1 MTNIPLIKKL
11 KASVQ
16 TDELERRI
24 YNIFLLVVIL
34 FTPLSITG
42 NIIQR
47 LHIIAIISPVVLMLI
62 MIFLYYF
69 SMKKNL
75 MYKFF
80 FCCAFLVFI
89 AVQWIYNGG
98 GSSGGMQYF
107 FLWTFITATIL
118 LRGKR
123 LIIYV
128 ILNCII
134 LLGLLIY
141 EHFDGSLIVQYH
153 DKTSRLTDIILSA
166 SFTFILASFMI
177 KLIYAEIDK
186 ERRKSEQLLLNILP
200 KKVIKELKEKG
211 NTSPEIFKNV
221 TVLFSDIVGFTDIS
235 TKLPVET
242 LISELNEIF
251 TMFDVIIEKHSCE
264 RIKTIGDAYLAVC
277 GLPENNVNHC
287 KNLVDAATEMIQFIE
302 NRNRSD
308 AIKWKIR
315 IGIHTGN
322 VIGSIVGIKKY
333 IYDVFGDTVN
343 TASRLENLSEP
354 MKINVSVDVMKELGD
369 SYKYEDRGE
378 LEVKGK
384 NKMHLYFVIPI
395 AEIKTGVYD

>member
-1 MTNIPLIKKL
+1 MIQNELIKKL
-11 KASVQ
+11 KGSVQ

-24 YNIFLLVVIL
+24 YNIFLLVVII
-34 FTPLSITG
+34 FTPLSIIG

-62 MIFLYYF
+62 MISLYYF

-75 MYKFF
+75 MFKFF
-80 FCCAFLVFI
+80 FCCAFLAFI
-89 AVQWIYNGG
+89 AVQWVYNGG

-107 FLWTFITATIL
+107 FIWTFITATIL
-118 LRGKR
+118 LRGKK

-141 EHFDGSLIVQYH
+141 EHLDGSLIVQYH

-211 NTSPEIFKNV
+211 NTSPEIFRNV

-242 LISELNEIF
+242 LISELNDIF
-251 TMFDVIIEKHSCE
+251 TTFDVIIEKHSCE

-277 GLPENNVNHC
+277 GLPEINANHC
-287 KNLVDAATEMIQFIE
+287 KNLVDAATEMMDFIKD
-302 NRNRSD
+302 RNMTNT
-308 AIKWKIR
+308 IKWQIR

-333 IYDVFGDTVN
+333 IYDIFGDTVN

-354 MKINVSVDVMKELGD
+354 MKINISLDVMKELSN
-369 SYKYEDRGE
+369 SYKYEDRGV

-384 NKMHLYFVIPI
+384 NKMQMFFVSPLP
-395 AEIKTGVYD
+395 

>member
-1 MTNIPLIKKL
+1 MINSRLIRKL

-16 TDELERRI
+16 TDELDRRI

-34 FTPLSITG
+34 FTPLSIVG
-42 NIIQR
+42 NIIQG
-47 LHIIAIISPVVLMLI
+47 LHIIAIISPVILMLI
-62 MIFLYYF
+62 IIILYYL
-69 SMKKNL
+69 SIRMDL

-80 FCCAFLVFI
+80 FCFAFLVFI

-107 FLWTFITATIL
+107 FIWTFIIATIL
-118 LRGKR
+118 LRGGK

-134 LLGLLIY
+134 LLGLLFY
-141 EHFDGSLIVQYH
+141 EHFDGSLVVQYQ
-153 DKTSRLTDIILSA
+153 DKTARLIDIILSA

-177 KLIYAEIDK
+177 KMIYTEIDK
-186 ERRKSEQLLLNILP
+186 ERRISEKLLLNILP

-211 NTSPEIFKNV
+211 ITSPEIFRNV

-235 TKLPVET
+235 TKLPVDI
-242 LISELNEIF
+242 LIAELNDIF
-251 TMFDVIIEKHSCE
+251 TTFDVIIEEHSCE

-277 GLPENNVNHC
+277 GLPENNANHC
-287 KNLVDAATEMIQFIE
+287 KNIVNAATEMIQYIE
-302 NRNRSD
+302 NRNSENS
-308 AIKWKIR
+308 IKWQIR

-322 VIGSIVGIKKY
+322 VIGSVVGIKKY

-354 MKINVSVDVMKELGD
+354 MKINISTEVMKELSD
-369 SYKYEDRGE
+369 SYTYEDRGII
-378 LEVKGK
+378 EVKGK
-384 NKMHLYFVIPI
+384 HDMKMYFVSP
-395 AEIKTGVYD
+395 VS

>member
-1 MTNIPLIKKL
+1 MIINRFIKKV
-11 KASVQ
+11 KGSVQ

-34 FTPLSITG
+34 FTPLSIIG

-62 MIFLYYF
+62 MISLYYF
-69 SMKKNL
+69 SVKKNL

-80 FCCAFLVFI
+80 FCCAFLAFI
-89 AVQWIYNGG
+89 AIQWIYNGG

-107 FLWTFITATIL
+107 FIWTFITATIL
-118 LRGKR
+118 LRGNK
-123 LIIYV
+123 LVIYV

-141 EHFDGSLIVQYH
+141 EHVDGSLIVQYQ
-153 DKTSRLTDIILSA
+153 DKASRLTDIIISA

-177 KLIYAEIDK
+177 KMIYTEIDK

-200 KKVIKELKEKG
+200 KKVIQELKEKG
-211 NTSPEIFKNV
+211 NSSPEIFKNV
-221 TVLFSDIVGFTDIS
+221 TVLFSDIVGFTEIS

-251 TMFDVIIEKHSCE
+251 TMFDVIIEKYSCE

-277 GLPENNVNHC
+277 GLPENNANHC
-287 KNLVDAATEMIQFIE
+287 KNLVNAATEMMQFIE
-302 NRNRSD
+302 NRNRTNT
-308 AIKWKIR
+308 IKWQIR

-333 IYDVFGDTVN
+333 IYDIFGDTVN
-343 TASRLENLSEP
+343 TASRLENHSEP
-354 MKINVSVDVMKELGD
+354 MKINISLDVMKELGD
-369 SYKYEDRGE
+369 LYRYEDRGV

-384 NKMHLYFVIPI
+384 NKMQMYFVSPLSF
-395 AEIKTGVYD
+395 D

>member
-1 MTNIPLIKKL
+1 MINTGLLKKL
-11 KASVQ
+11 KASVL

-24 YNIFLLVVIL
+24 YNIFLLTVIL
-34 FTPLSITG
+34 FSPLSIIG
-42 NIIQR
+42 NILSG
-47 LHIIAIISPVVLMLI
+47 LHVIAIISPVMLMLI
-62 MIFLYYF
+62 MISLHYL
-69 SMKKNL
+69 SIKKNL

-80 FCCAFLVFI
+80 FCFVFLTFI
-89 AVQWIYNGG
+89 AVMWIYNGG

-107 FLWTFITATIL
+107 FIWTFITATIL
-118 LRGKR
+118 LRGKK

-128 ILNCII
+128 IFNCII

-141 EHFDGSLIVQYH
+141 EHLDGSIIVQYH

-177 KLIYAEIDK
+177 KIIYAEIDK

-211 NTSPEIFKNV
+211 NTSPEIFRNV

-251 TMFDVIIEKHSCE
+251 TKFDVIIEKHSCE

-277 GLPENNVNHC
+277 GLPENDTNHC
-287 KNLVDAATEMIQFIE
+287 KNLVGAATEMLHFME
-302 NRNRSD
+302 DRNRTN
-308 AIKWKIR
+308 AIKWQIR

-354 MKINVSVDVMKELGD
+354 MKINVSLDVVKELGD
-369 SYKYEDRGE
+369 SYNYEDRGA

-384 NKMHLYFVIPI
+384 HKMQMYFVNSLT
-395 AEIKTGVYD
+395 K

>member
-1 MTNIPLIKKL
+1 MINNRLIKVL

-24 YNIFLLVVIL
+24 YHYFLLTVIL
-34 FTPLSITG
+34 FTPLSIIG
-42 NIIQR
+42 NIVSG
-47 LHIIAIISPVVLMLI
+47 LHLIAIISPAVLLVI
-62 MIFLYYF
+62 MIVLYF
-69 SMKKNL
+69 ISIKKNK
-75 MYKFF
+75 MHRFF
-80 FCCAFLVFI
+80 FCLVFLVFI

-107 FLWTFITATIL
+107 FIWTFITATIL
-118 LRGKR
+118 LRGKN
-123 LIIYV
+123 LIIYI

-141 EHFDGSLIVQYH
+141 EHLDGSIIVQYD
-153 DKTSRLTDIILSA
+153 DKVSRLTDIFLSA

-177 KLIYAEIDK
+177 RMIYAELDK

-200 KKVIKELKEKG
+200 KKVIKELKERG

-242 LISELNEIF
+242 LISELNDIF

-277 GLPENNVNHC
+277 GLPEDDSNHC
-287 KNLVDAATEMIQFIE
+287 KNLVGAATEMLHFME
-302 NRNRSD
+302 DRNRTN
-308 AIKWKIR
+308 AIKWQIR

-354 MKINVSVDVMKELGD
+354 MKINISLDVMKELGD
-369 SYKYEDRGE
+369 SYKFEDRGV

-384 NKMHLYFVIPI
+384 QKMQMYFVSILN
-395 AEIKTGVYD
+395 K